1 LSVGIAGRVFLVFRA
16 GRSSLSG
23 TSMNSLTGRQATK
36 NLDMRFHNFGFRR
49 IFTIRYIQT
58 ALNKK

>member
-1 LSVGIAGRVFLVFRA
+1 
-16 GRSSLSG
+16 
-23 TSMNSLTGRQATK
+23 MNSLTARQATK

-49 IFTIRYIQT
+49 IFTNRYVQT